1 MFTGLIEQ
9 VGHIAARQQSGASRK
24 LTISHEPWQ
33 GAQSQLQPGDS
44 VAVNG
49 ACLTAE
55 TVERN
60 HFICS
65 VLDETIVRTSLADK
79 PLGAPV
85 NLERAMA
92 ADARFGGH
100 MVQGHVD
107 ACGTVT
113 NISQPGTDRI
123 LKVQCPDDTLAGIV
137 EKGSVALD
145 GISLTV
151 ATLGP
156 DGFTV
161 HIIPFTWNHTA
172 LVDLAA
178 GSPINIETDII
189 GKYVQRYLEG
199 YDRSNVSVETLSAA
213 GSWVQ

>member
-9 VGHIAARQQSGASRK
+9 VGRIGGWEKAGLSRR
-24 LTISHEPWQ
+24 LAITHAPWD
-33 GAQSQLQPGDS
+33 GGTSSLRPGDS

-55 TVERN
+55 SVDRGR
-60 HFICS
+60 FVCS
-65 VLDETIVRTSLADK
+65 VLEETIARTSLADK
-79 PLGAPV
+79 PVGSRV

-107 ACGTVT
+107 AVGTICDVRQTGADWIVRVT
-113 NISQPGTDRI
+113 CSPAIM
-123 LKVQCPDDTLAGIV
+123 AGIV

-151 ATLGP
+151 ATLGS
-156 DGFTV
+156 DGFEV
-161 HIIPFTWNHTA
+161 HIIPHTWDNTA
-172 LVDLAA
+172 LGDLAA
-178 GSPINIETDII
+178 GSGINIETDII
-189 GKYVQRYLEG
+189 GKYVQRHL
-199 YDRSNVSVETLSAA
+199 AA
-213 GSWVQ
+213 GKAGHVSMESLRTAGNWLS